1 MSQHDKF
8 MAVIPAYNEAKH
20 IAQIVE
26 QTRQI
31 LPVLVID
38 DGSKDNTAELAEA
51 AGAEVIRLSPNRGKG
66 AAMRA
71 GFSRALELGC
81 EAVITLDADGQH
93 NPREIDRFLEV
104 YKAQPVDLIIGK
116 RDFSKMPL
124 SRRLANTAGRW
135 LFSWAMK
142 RPIPDNQSGYRLI
155 SRALIKELLDST
167 EQGFEFEVEMLVI
180 CLKEHFKLDWVKIST
195 VYAGESSH
203 IHPLA
208 HARNFLRMIRI
219 TRQKM
224 KHT

>member
-38 DGSKDNTAELAEA
+38 DGSTDNTAELAEA

>member
-1 MSQHDKF
+1 MTQPDKLT
-8 MAVIPAYNEAKH
+8 AVIPAYNEAKH

-38 DGSKDNTAELAEA
+38 DGSTDNTAELAEA

>member
-20 IAQIVE
+20 IAQVVE
-26 QTRQI
+26 QTQEF

-38 DGSKDNTAELAEA
+38 DGSTDNTSELAKA
-51 AGAEVIRLSPNRGKG
+51 AGAEVIRLSLNRGKG

-71 GFSRALELGC
+71 GFSRVLELGC

-93 NPREIDRFLEV
+93 DPREIDRFLEA
-104 YKAQPVDLIIGK
+104 YNSRPVELIIGE

-124 SRRLANTAGRW
+124 IRRLANTAGRW
-135 LFSWAMK
+135 LFSRAMK
-142 RPIPDNQSGYRLI
+142 HPIPDNQSGYRLI
-155 SRALIKELLDST
+155 SRALIKELLSST

-180 CLKEHFKLDWVKIST
+180 CLKQDFELEWVKIST
-195 VYAGESSH
+195 LYAGESSH
-203 IHPLA
+203 IYPLA
-208 HARNFLRMIRI
+208 HASNFMRMIWT

>member
-1 MSQHDKF
+1 MTQPDKLT
-8 MAVIPAYNEAKH
+8 AVIPAYNEAKH

-38 DGSKDNTAELAEA
+38 DGSTDNTAELAEA

-180 CLKEHFKLDWVKIST
+180 CLKQDFELEWVKIST
-195 VYAGESSH
+195 LYAGESSH

-208 HARNFLRMIRI
+208 HASNFMRMIWT